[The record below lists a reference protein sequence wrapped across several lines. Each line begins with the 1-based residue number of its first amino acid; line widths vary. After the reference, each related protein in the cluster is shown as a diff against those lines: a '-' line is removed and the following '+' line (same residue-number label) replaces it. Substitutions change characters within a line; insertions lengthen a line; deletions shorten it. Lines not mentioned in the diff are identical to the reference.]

1 MLLCLSLSPAL
12 SLYLSPS
19 FSPFIFLA
27 LSVFHSSIPSIISVL
42 LTLKPHKTFFLNPL
56 HLFQVVEMLNSL
68 YSCFDERIAVY
79 DVYKVETIG
88 DAYMVV
94 SGSYTRQVFYIF
106 VSDRCPVA
114 VVLSTDIYG
123 CRLCQRF
130 SKLCTALY
138 DVCGSL
144 LVFLIDISI
153 YTLLVLVLSLERFV
167 FESY

>member
-1 MLLCLSLSPAL
+1 
-12 SLYLSPS
+12 
-19 FSPFIFLA
+19 
-27 LSVFHSSIPSIISVL
+27 
-42 LTLKPHKTFFLNPL
+42 
-56 HLFQVVEMLNSL
+56 MLNSL

-106 VSDRCPVA
+106 VSDRCPDA
-114 VVLSTDIYG
+114 VVLSTDTYR

-144 LVFLIDISI
+144 LFFFLIDISI

-167 FESY
+167 FESYWQFKYYLITIWVQVVTEFLELSLILKEI